1 MVGAAEMRWLAI
13 IWLSA
18 SSVCA
23 QISED
28 ELSKISKAEIVLT
41 VRHLRALTAD
51 AIASADRAIAS
62 EARVQASLTDATDAL
77 MHSQSQLMKVD
88 QDIRNLQAQ
97 AQEQTRIAVG
107 AKADAVKAQRLAD
120 RRGNLLGW
128 LGAGL
133 LCIVCLKLTSILP
146 PPYGFLLP
154 VAAIPAGYWLA
165 RLFL

>member
-1 MVGAAEMRWLAI
+1 MRWLAI

-23 QISED
+23 QITDD
-28 ELSKISKAEIVLT
+28 ELSKISKEEIVLT
-41 VRHLRALTAD
+41 IKHLRALTAD
-51 AIASADRAIAS
+51 AIAAADRAIAS

-77 MHSQSQLMKVD
+77 MHSQNHLLKVD

-97 AQEQTRIAVG
+97 TEEQTRIAVG

-120 RRGNLLGW
+120 HRGNLLGW

-165 RLFL
+165 RLLL

>member
-1 MVGAAEMRWLAI
+1 MRWLAI
-13 IWLSA
+13 ILLSA

-23 QISED
+23 QITDD
-28 ELSKISKAEIVLT
+28 ELSKISKEEIVLT
-41 VRHLRALTAD
+41 IKHLQKLTAES
-51 AIASADRAIAS
+51 IAAADKAIAS
-62 EARVQASLTDATDAL
+62 EARVQASLTSATDAL
-77 MHSQSQLMKVD
+77 LDSQNQLLKVD

-97 AQEQTRIAVG
+97 VEEQARIAAG
-107 AKADAVKAQRLAD
+107 AKADAVKAQRSAD

-133 LCIVCLKLTSILP
+133 LCVVCLRLTSVLP

-165 RLFL
+165 RLLL

>member
-1 MVGAAEMRWLAI
+1 MRWLAI
-13 IWLSA
+13 ILLSA
-18 SSVCA
+18 STVWA
-23 QISED
+23 QITDD
-28 ELSKISKAEIVLT
+28 ELSKISKEEIVLT
-41 VRHLRALTAD
+41 IKHLQKLTAES
-51 AIASADRAIAS
+51 IAAADRAIAS
-62 EARVQASLTDATDAL
+62 EARVQASLTSATDAL
-77 MHSQSQLMKVD
+77 LDSQNQLLKVD

-97 AQEQTRIAVG
+97 VEEQARIAAG

-133 LCIVCLKLTSILP
+133 LCVLCLRLTSILP

-165 RLFL
+165 RLLL

>member
-1 MVGAAEMRWLAI
+1 MKWLAI
-13 IWLSA
+13 ICLSA

-23 QISED
+23 QITDD
-28 ELSKISKAEIVLT
+28 ELSKISKEEIVLT
-41 VRHLRALTAD
+41 VKHLQSLTAE
-51 AIASADRAIAS
+51 AKAAADRAIAS
-62 EARVQASLTDATDAL
+62 EARMQAKLVDATNAL
-77 MHSQSQLMKVD
+77 IDSQSQLLKVD

-97 AQEQTRIAVG
+97 TEEQTRIAAG

-120 RRGNLLGW
+120 HRGNLLGW

-133 LCIVCLKLTSILP
+133 LCIVCLRLTSILP

-165 RLFL
+165 RLLL

>member
-1 MVGAAEMRWLAI
+1 MRWLAI
-13 IWLSA
+13 ICLSA

-23 QISED
+23 QISDD

-41 VRHLRALTAD
+41 VRHLRSLTAD

-88 QDIRNLQAQ
+88 QDIHNLQAQ
-97 AQEQTRIAVG
+97 SEEQTRIAAG

-120 RRGNLLGW
+120 HRGNLLGW

-165 RLFL
+165 RLLL

>member
-1 MVGAAEMRWLAI
+1 MKWLAI
-13 IWLSA
+13 ICLTA

-23 QISED
+23 QITDD
-28 ELSKISKAEIVLT
+28 ELSKISKEEIVLT
-41 VRHLRALTAD
+41 IKHLQKLTAES
-51 AIASADRAIAS
+51 IAASDRAIAS
-62 EARVQASLTDATDAL
+62 EARVQAKLSDATDAL
-77 MHSQSQLMKVD
+77 LDSQNQLLKVD

-97 AQEQTRIAVG
+97 AEEQTRIAVG
-107 AKADAVKAQRLAD
+107 AKADAIKAQRLAD

-133 LCIVCLKLTSILP
+133 LCILCLRLTSILP

-165 RLFL
+165 RLLL

>member
-1 MVGAAEMRWLAI
+1 MRWLAI
-13 IWLSA
+13 ILLSA

-23 QISED
+23 QITDD
-28 ELSKISKAEIVLT
+28 ELSKISKEEIVLT
-41 VRHLRALTAD
+41 IKHLQKLTAES
-51 AIASADRAIAS
+51 IAAADKAIAS
-62 EARVQASLTDATDAL
+62 EARVQAKLSDATDAL
-77 MHSQSQLMKVD
+77 LDSQNQLLKVD

-97 AQEQTRIAVG
+97 AEEQARIAAG

-133 LCIVCLKLTSILP
+133 LCILCLRLTSILP

-165 RLFL
+165 RLLL

>member
-1 MVGAAEMRWLAI
+1 MKWLAI
-13 IWLSA
+13 IFLSA

-23 QISED
+23 QITDD
-28 ELSKISKAEIVLT
+28 ELSKISKEEIVLT
-41 VRHLRALTAD
+41 IKHLQKLTAES
-51 AIASADRAIAS
+51 IAAADKAIAS
-62 EARVQASLTDATDAL
+62 EARVQASLTNATDAL
-77 MHSQSQLMKVD
+77 LESQNQLLKVD

-97 AQEQTRIAVG
+97 AEEQTRIAAG
-107 AKADAVKAQRLAD
+107 AKADAIKAQRLAD

-133 LCIVCLKLTSILP
+133 LCILCLRLTSILP

-165 RLFL
+165 RLLL

>member
-1 MVGAAEMRWLAI
+1 MRWLAI

-23 QISED
+23 QITDD
-28 ELSKISKAEIVLT
+28 ELSKISKEEIVLT
-41 VRHLRALTAD
+41 VRHLRSLTAD

-77 MHSQSQLMKVD
+77 MHSQSQLLKVD
-88 QDIRNLQAQ
+88 QDIHSLQAQ
-97 AQEQTRIAVG
+97 TEEQTRIATG

-120 RRGNLLGW
+120 HRGNLLGW

-133 LCIVCLKLTSILP
+133 LCMLCLKLTSILP
-146 PPYGFLLP
+146 PSYGFLLP

-165 RLFL
+165 RLLL

>member
-1 MVGAAEMRWLAI
+1 MKWIAI
-13 IWLSA
+13 ICLSA

-23 QISED
+23 QITDD
-28 ELSKISKAEIVLT
+28 ELSKISKEEIVLT
-41 VRHLRALTAD
+41 IKHLQALTAE
-51 AIASADRAIAS
+51 AKAAADRAIAS
-62 EARVQASLTDATDAL
+62 EARMQAKLVDATNAL
-77 MHSQSQLMKVD
+77 IDSQNQLLKVD

-97 AQEQTRIAVG
+97 AEEQTRIAVG

-120 RRGNLLGW
+120 HRGNLLGW

-133 LCIVCLKLTSILP
+133 LCIVCLRLTSILP

>member
-1 MVGAAEMRWLAI
+1 MRWLAI
-13 IWLSA
+13 ICLSA
-18 SSVCA
+18 STVWA
-23 QISED
+23 QITDD
-28 ELSKISKAEIVLT
+28 ELSKISKEEIVLT
-41 VRHLRALTAD
+41 IKHLQKLTAES
-51 AIASADRAIAS
+51 IAAADRAIAS
-62 EARVQASLTDATDAL
+62 EARVQASLTNATDAL
-77 MHSQSQLMKVD
+77 LDSQNQLLKVD

-97 AQEQTRIAVG
+97 AEEQARIAAG

-133 LCIVCLKLTSILP
+133 LCVVCLKLTSILP

-165 RLFL
+165 RLLL

>member
-1 MVGAAEMRWLAI
+1 MRWLAI
-13 IWLSA
+13 ILLSA

-23 QISED
+23 QITDD
-28 ELSKISKAEIVLT
+28 ELSKISKEEIVLT
-41 VRHLRALTAD
+41 IKHLQKLTAES
-51 AIASADRAIAS
+51 IAAADKAIAS
-62 EARVQASLTDATDAL
+62 EARVQASLTEATDAL
-77 MHSQSQLMKVD
+77 IHSQNHLLKVD

-97 AQEQTRIAVG
+97 TEEQTRIAVG

-120 RRGNLLGW
+120 HRGNLLGW

-133 LCIVCLKLTSILP
+133 LCMLCLKLTSILP

-165 RLFL
+165 RLLL

>member
-1 MVGAAEMRWLAI
+1 MRWLAI
-13 IWLSA
+13 ICLSA

-23 QISED
+23 QISDD
-28 ELSKISKAEIVLT
+28 ELSKISKEEIVLT
-41 VRHLRALTAD
+41 VKHLQALTAE
-51 AIASADRAIAS
+51 AKAAADRASAS
-62 EARVQASLTDATDAL
+62 EARMQTKLVDATNAL
-77 MHSQSQLMKVD
+77 LDSQNQLLKVD

-97 AQEQTRIAVG
+97 TEEQTRIAVG

-120 RRGNLLGW
+120 HRGNLLGW

-133 LCIVCLKLTSILP
+133 LCILCLRLTSVLP

-165 RLFL
+165 RLLL

>member
-1 MVGAAEMRWLAI
+1 MRWLAI

-23 QISED
+23 QITDD
-28 ELSKISKAEIVLT
+28 ELSKISKEDIVLT
-41 VRHLRALTAD
+41 IKHLRALTAE
-51 AIASADRAIAS
+51 AKAAADRAIAS
-62 EARVQASLTDATDAL
+62 EARMQAKLVDATNAL
-77 MHSQSQLMKVD
+77 IDSQSQLLKVD

-97 AQEQTRIAVG
+97 TEEQTRIAVG

-120 RRGNLLGW
+120 HRGNLLGW

-133 LCIVCLKLTSILP
+133 LCIICLRLTSILP
-146 PPYGFLLP
+146 APYGFLLP

-165 RLFL
+165 RLLL